1 MSEAFAHVPA
11 PDNTPSPAYFAHI
24 VLYTKNRPEMTDW
37 YCKVLGGQVMGDTK
51 GISFITYDDE
61 HHRVAIIERDGIGDK
76 VENTVGL
83 AHFAYSYS
91 SLSDLVA
98 VFDRLAEQGID
109 PYRQINHG
117 PTTSIYYHD
126 PDGNAVELQ
135 TDNFDS
141 IAELN
146 EWFATG
152 AFDREP
158 IGVPIQM
165 AEIGARLRAGEPES
179 ELRKPL
185 QT

>member
-1 MSEAFAHVPA
+1 M
-11 PDNTPSPAYFAHI
+11 
-24 VLYTKNRPEMTDW
+24 
-37 YCKVLGGQVMGDTK
+37 
-51 GISFITYDDE
+51 
-61 HHRVAIIERDGIGDK
+61 
-76 VENTVGL
+76 GL

-91 SLSDLVA
+91 SLTDLVT
-98 VFDRLAEQGID
+98 VFDRLTALGID

-117 PTTSIYYHD
+117 PTTSLYYHD

-135 TDNFDS
+135 VDNFDS

-185 QT
+185 QK